1 MVRVK
6 INIDSYKSRYPG
18 LLPYIEYGGTGEVVA
33 VSDLEKGNFGGFP
46 VSVVSGKSYYD
57 ILHDFHNL
65 STILDSCRFFS
76 RISEGLYAEIDQD
89 EFLEKG
95 DSSILSFRDII
106 KQSPDACLDMGGIDA
121 RADGLFLISGCKEKK
136 VIGIDGRDDLLSYEI
151 KDYSGTYSGIR
162 AYERIEKDYL
172 GRIYVPEKYR
182 SGSRCSAYIYWASV
196 RPLII
201 KMEGLQF
208 GRKCC
213 SNETYADFGGD
224 DFLSY
229 LKKIQ
234 KAGIKPVPVK
244 EAEKPLAFSLSLSIL
259 DNHDNLGV
267 YNIIEDDKSET
278 GVVKSWYDKDDVF
291 VPSQFDRFIHLAGYQ
306 YDEVGDSLDGT
317 YPVSVSDSLVAFPG
331 CFEFAD
337 NKWNIIRRPI
347 NVKTRAITDEETEL
361 SGDFIVSCE
370 EGNDSYRFLYII
382 GGKFDYDEKGN
393 AVWIEKTGIEYLE
406 TIPFVEEIKEGCF
419 SENGERKQ
427 YLQRNLML
435 DANVGYS
442 LNYDKL
448 VNVRQ
453 ATVHFTQSDLMA
465 ESYVFPAISQDY
477 NVGLSDDIAQGVNV
491 SVDRGAS
498 AAFERH
504 FKICECKTFADLKNY
519 GNNFFNLV

>member
-18 LLPYIEYGGTGEVVA
+18 LLPYVEYEGTGEVVA
-33 VSDLEKGNFGGFP
+33 VSDLEKGNLGGFP
-46 VSVVSGKSYYD
+46 VSIVRGKSYYD
-57 ILHDFHNL
+57 ILSDFHVL
-65 STILDSCRFFS
+65 SAILDSCRFFS
-76 RISEGLYAEIDQD
+76 RVSDGLYAEIDQD
-89 EFLEKG
+89 EFLEKS

-106 KQSPDACLDMGGIDA
+106 KQSSDACLDMGGIDA

-136 VIGIDGRDDLLSYEI
+136 VIGIDGKDELLSYEI
-151 KDYSGTYSGIR
+151 EDYSGIYSGIK

-182 SGSRCSAYIYWASV
+182 SGSRCPAYVYWASV

-201 KMEGLQF
+201 KMEGLRL
-208 GRKCC
+208 GKKCC

-224 DFLSY
+224 NFLSY

-234 KAGIKPVPVK
+234 KAGIEPIPVK
-244 EAEKPLAFSLSLSIL
+244 EATKPLAFSLSVSII
-259 DNHDNLGV
+259 DNHENLGI

-278 GVVKSWYDKDDVF
+278 GVVKSWYDKDDVL
-291 VPSQFDRFIHLAGYQ
+291 VPSQFDRFMHIAGYQ
-306 YDEVGDSLDGT
+306 YDEVGEPLDGT
-317 YPVSVSDSLVAFPG
+317 YPVSVSGNFVAFPG
-331 CFEFAD
+331 CFEFID
-337 NKWNIIRRPI
+337 NKWSVIRRPI

-370 EGNDSYRFLYII
+370 EDNDSYRFSYVV
-382 GGKFDYDEKGN
+382 GGKFDYDERGN
-393 AVWIEKTGIEYLE
+393 AVWVEKTGIEYLE
-406 TIPFVEEIKEGCF
+406 TIPFVEEIKEGYF
-419 SENGERKQ
+419 SENGERKK

-435 DANVGYS
+435 DANVEYS
-442 LNYDKL
+442 SNCDKL

-477 NVGLSDDIAQGVNV
+477 NVGLSDDIAQSVNV